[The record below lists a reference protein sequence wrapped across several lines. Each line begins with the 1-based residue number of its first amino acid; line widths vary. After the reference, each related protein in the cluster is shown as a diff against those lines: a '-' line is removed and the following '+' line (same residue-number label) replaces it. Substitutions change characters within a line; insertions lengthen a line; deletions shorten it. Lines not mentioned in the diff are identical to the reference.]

1 MDEVSYFWLKDYCQK
16 ILPMAFCEG
25 QIDYFGKKGMILHV
39 DIIFAMVN
47 MTLQKN
53 IHFTIMETADQ
64 EAKNVVALADN
75 ILKKTLKK
83 TSS

>member
-1 MDEVSYFWLKDYCQK
+1 
-16 ILPMAFCEG
+16 MAFCEG

-53 IHFTIMETADQ
+53 IYFTIMETADQ
-64 EAKNVVALADN
+64 EA
-75 ILKKTLKK
+75 
-83 TSS
+83 